1 MVIRHVPLNLARR
14 GSDGYKGGC
23 PCKANAPNA
32 SGTVVWLL
40 PTKAVSGWWISFC
53 EIFGSFWRTR
63 VLTLLILRGHV
74 SLIIL
79 MGSTPDMLNFVEE
92 NELTILFS
100 LDSSNSQS
108 HKGIYPASQTLTYNN
123 AFFPSSDIHAYT
135 KYLRDA
141 WMEIHQYH
149 KA

>member
-1 MVIRHVPLNLARR
+1 M
-14 GSDGYKGGC
+14 
-23 PCKANAPNA
+23 
-32 SGTVVWLL
+32 
-40 PTKAVSGWWISFC
+40 
-53 EIFGSFWRTR
+53 
-63 VLTLLILRGHV
+63 TLLILRGHV

-100 LDSSNSQS
+100 LESSNSQS
-108 HKGIYPASQTLTYNN
+108 HKCIYPASQTLTYNN
-123 AFFPSSDIHAYT
+123 TFFPSSDTRAYT

-141 WMEIHQYH
+141 CVEIHQYH